1 MCGKF
6 TQMAS
11 WADIVSWKIGETPAE
26 AMERTIREAGA
37 GAAASRGGGADEG
50 DIVLATPMRM
60 AAILRLND
68 RRARE
73 MTMMRWG
80 FTKAGSTQP
89 RPDYMHARAETID
102 TRPTFRDS
110 FAHRRALCFV
120 RTFNEGEE
128 VGKKTVQ
135 WTVTPK
141 DGKPLAIAV
150 IYEEWVNG
158 DQRLFTF
165 VQVTTP
171 PNKLIAT
178 ITDRMP
184 AIIRPEHHALW
195 LGETE
200 APLAEVKAILEPY
213 DDKGGWDFAPEP
225 KKPRPDI

>member
-6 TQMAS
+6 TQMAT
-11 WADIVSWKIGETPAE
+11 WAEIVSWKIGETPAE
-26 AMERTIREAGA
+26 AVERQQREARTA
-37 GAAASRGGGADEG
+37 GGGAADDG
-50 DIVLATPMRM
+50 IVLATPMRM

-68 RRARE
+68 QGARE

-110 FAHRRALCFV
+110 FAHRRGLCFV

-150 IYEEWVNG
+150 IYEEWING

-171 PNKLIAT
+171 PNPLIAT

-184 AIIRPEHHALW
+184 AIIPEAQQSLW
-195 LGETE
+195 LGETD
-200 APLAEVKAILEPY
+200 APLDEVKAVLQPY
-213 DDKGGWDFAPEP
+213 DDAGNWDFAPEVR
-225 KKPRPDI
+225 KPRAKT

>member
-6 TQMAS
+6 TQMAT
-11 WADIVSWKIGETPAE
+11 WAEVASWKLGETASE
-26 AMERTIREAGA
+26 ALARPSRDSSAGEADRE
-37 GAAASRGGGADEG
+37 
-50 DIVLATPMRM
+50 VTATPMRM

-68 RRARE
+68 AGARE

-80 FTKAGSTQP
+80 FSKAGATSP
-89 RPDYMHARAETID
+89 RPDFMHARAETID

-120 RTFNEGEE
+120 KTFNEGEE

-135 WTVTPK
+135 WPVTPR
-141 DGKPLAIAV
+141 DGQPLALAV
-150 IYEEWVNG
+150 IYEAWVNAG
-158 DQRLFTF
+158 QRLFTF

-171 PNKLIAT
+171 PNPLIAT

-184 AIIRPEHHALW
+184 AIIAPQHHALW

-200 APLAEVKAILEPY
+200 APLEEVKAILQPY
-213 DDKGGWDFAPEP
+213 DDAGGWDFAPEP
-225 KKPRPDI
+225 KKPRAPKQ

>member
-6 TQMAS
+6 TQMAT
-11 WADIVSWKIGETPAE
+11 WAEIVSWKIGETPAE
-26 AMERTIREAGA
+26 ALARGQREAREAGG
-37 GAAASRGGGADEG
+37 GAADDG
-50 DIVLATPMRM
+50 IVLATPMRM
-60 AAILRLND
+60 AAILHLND
-68 RRARE
+68 QGARE

-110 FAHRRALCFV
+110 FAHRRGLCFV

-150 IYEEWVNG
+150 IYEEWING

-171 PNKLIAT
+171 PNPLIAT

-184 AIIRPEHHALW
+184 AIIPEAQQALW
-195 LGETE
+195 LGETA
-200 APLAEVKAILEPY
+200 APLDDVKAILQPY
-213 DDKGGWDFAPEP
+213 DEKGGWDFAPEP
-225 KKPRPDI
+225 KKPRAPKR

>member
-6 TQMAS
+6 TQMAT
-11 WADIVSWKIGETPAE
+11 WAEVVAFSQAFTLPKP
-26 AMERTIREAGA
+26 RESGA
-37 GAAASRGGGADEG
+37 GGGEDEAV
-50 DIVLATPMRM
+50 ITATPMRF
-60 AAILRLND
+60 AHIVRLND
-68 RRARE
+68 EGARE
-73 MTMMRWG
+73 TVPMRWG
-80 FTKAGSTQP
+80 FTKAGAATP

-102 TRPTFRDS
+102 TRPTFRES
-110 FAHRRALCFV
+110 FARRRGLCFV

-141 DGKPLAIAV
+141 DGRPLAIAV

-171 PNKLIAT
+171 PNPLIAT

-184 AIIRPEHHALW
+184 AIIAEEHHALW
-195 LGETE
+195 LGEDR
-200 APLAEVKAILEPY
+200 APLSEVKAILQPY

-225 KKPRPDI
+225 KKPRAKK

>member
-6 TQMAS
+6 TQMAT
-11 WADIVSWKIGETPAE
+11 WAEIVSWKIGETPAE
-26 AMERTIREAGA
+26 ALARGQREA
-37 GAAASRGGGADEG
+37 REVGGGAADDG
-50 DIVLATPMRM
+50 IVLATPMRM

-68 RRARE
+68 QGARE

-110 FAHRRALCFV
+110 FAHRRGLCFV

-150 IYEEWVNG
+150 IYEEWING

-171 PNKLIAT
+171 PNPLIAT

-184 AIIRPEHHALW
+184 AIIPEEHQSLW
-195 LGETE
+195 LGETG
-200 APLAEVKAILEPY
+200 APLDEVKAILQPY
-213 DDKGGWDFAPEP
+213 DDAGGWEFAPEP
-225 KKPRPDI
+225 KKPRR